1 MDSVQ
6 PSPTLSPSGGAS
18 APNPAKLQKVAREFE
33 SQLLAELLHHMHF
46 NAGMLPG
53 SEESGA
59 NEQYQ
64 NMATQAV
71 ADAMAANGG
80 IGIANSIMTQ
90 LHKTTAGS

>member
-6 PSPTLSPSGGAS
+6 LSPTLSPSGGTPP
-18 APNPAKLQKVAREFE
+18 PNPARLQKVAREFE

-46 NAGMLPG
+46 NAGLIPG

-64 NMATQAV
+64 SMATQAV
-71 ADAMAANGG
+71 SDAMAANGG
-80 IGIANSIMTQ
+80 IGIANSIMNQ
-90 LHKTTAGS
+90 LHRTKAGT